1 MKIRNIKASII
12 LKKPHV
18 DHTLN
23 STHTI
28 FKVKCKNSFITLTL
42 YRKKPHFLNATGIK
56 NFRILKL
63 FLSQIKEFYVSHKI
77 DTVFYIQKTKKKH
90 NLNYLT
96 QILTKN
102 FKDLYMVDFNSEL
115 FSGIILKPHDKKFP
129 TIIMH
134 SQSYIMLSRRFIFY
148 VMVVKKRLDKLL
160 SV

>member
-12 LKKPHV
+12 LKKPLV

-42 YRKKPHFLNATGIK
+42 YRKKPHILNATGIK

-77 DTVFYIQKTKKKH
+77 DTVFYIQKT
-90 NLNYLT
+90 
-96 QILTKN
+96 IL
-102 FKDLYMVDFNSEL
+102 
-115 FSGIILKPHDKKFP
+115 G
-129 TIIMH
+129 
-134 SQSYIMLSRRFIFY
+134 
-148 VMVVKKRLDKLL
+148 VMVAKLKKLDIFK
-160 SV
+160 SPFARTCE